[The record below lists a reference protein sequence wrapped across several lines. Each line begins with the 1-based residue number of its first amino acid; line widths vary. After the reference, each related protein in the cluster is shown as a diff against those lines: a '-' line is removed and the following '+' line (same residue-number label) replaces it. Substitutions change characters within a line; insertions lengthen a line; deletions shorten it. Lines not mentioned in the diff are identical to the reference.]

1 MVEFSVRIDFY
12 RDLEG
17 PKDYVG
23 SALRDGLS
31 AVVLPGSASMY
42 WASAPTPGAKAPM
55 ANPTAWSR
63 PSSTASPQRGS
74 LTRPRLKRRRTRPS
88 CSCFR
93 RCGRVMAPWP
103 AHACCGSTTL
113 RAAGSST
120 SSATTPRSSHSR
132 ATRSWAGST
141 SKAGDAHEQPASDR
155 DPGGRHV
162 PRRVAGSPH
171 PHQPGSAR
179 ASGRTWRC
187 STPSPRATRA
197 EPPAGRL
204 AAGRLAR
211 RDCRHNRCHDA
222 SGPPTR
228 RDLLVPTDR
237 IWEQ

>member
-1 MVEFSVRIDFY
+1 MVVFSVRIDFY

-31 AVVLPGSASMY
+31 AVVLPRVGEHVLGLGPDAWRKGPYGEPYSVVQAVEHRATPA
-42 WASAPTPGAKAPM
+42 WKLDPTTPE
-55 ANPTAWSR
+55 
-63 PSSTASPQRGS
+63 
-74 LTRPRLKRRRTRPS
+74 RRRTRPS

-103 AHACCGSTTL
+103 ARACCGSTTL

-211 RDCRHNRCHDA
+211 RDCRHNRCHGA

>member
-42 WASAPTPGAKAPM
+42 WASAPTPGAKAPI
-55 ANPTAWSR
+55 
-63 PSSTASPQRGS
+63 
-74 LTRPRLKRRRTRPS
+74 RRRTRPS